1 MYLALLAVAA
11 VWGGATGW
19 LIPRAAYRF
28 AVEPEEPWRTACP
41 AGHTFT
47 GPFGGWLGPA
57 RCAPCGSRA
66 RTPVRYGDEHAAPV
80 RQPPGPGVPAPAE
93 PSGPPPPGPA
103 VPQPPECPAPQ
114 TPEPPAPQAP
124 VPPEPSGPPGPSAPK
139 PPSGPPGPPSPLAPK
154 PPPGPPGPPG
164 PLAPKSPPGLPGPP
178 GPLAPKPPPG
188 PRVPYASVPYAPNA
202 LAPLTTVLACLALAA
217 ATGARPELAG
227 WLLLAPVA
235 VLLATVDRRV
245 HRLPDPLTLPLA
257 AAAVLV
263 LGGAALLP
271 GHAGS
276 WTSGLL
282 GGAALGGFY
291 LLLFLINPN
300 GMGFGD
306 VKLALALG
314 VALGWY
320 GWAVLFLGGFAGFLF
335 GAAYGLGLVLLR
347 RAGRR
352 TGIPF
357 GPFMIAGALTGV
369 LLGALAA

>member
-1 MYLALLAVAA
+1 MDLVLLAVAA
-11 VWGGATGW
+11 VWGGVTGL

-41 AGHTFT
+41 AGHAFT
-47 GPFGGWLGPA
+47 GPLGGWLGPP
-57 RCAPCGSRA
+57 RCAACGSRA
-66 RTPVRYGDEHAAPV
+66 QTAVPPSGDE
-80 RQPPGPGVPAPAE
+80 AE
-93 PSGPPPPGPA
+93 
-103 VPQPPECPAPQ
+103 
-114 TPEPPAPQAP
+114 AP
-124 VPPEPSGPPGPSAPK
+124 VPPYGDECAAPVSPYGDGAEVPVLPYGDECAAPVSPYGDGAEAPAPPYGDERTAPVSPYGDGAEAPVPPYGDECAAPVSPSGDGAEAPAPPYGDDRPAP
-139 PPSGPPGPPSPLAPK
+139 A
-154 PPPGPPGPPG
+154 
-164 PLAPKSPPGLPGPP
+164 
-178 GPLAPKPPPG
+178 
-188 PRVPYASVPYAPNA
+188 PYAPGT
-202 LAPLTTVLACLALAA
+202 LAPLVTVLACTVLAA

-257 AAAVLV
+257 AAAVLL

-276 WTSGLL
+276 WTSALL
-282 GGAALGGFY
+282 GGLALGGFY
-291 LLLFLINPN
+291 FLLFLINPN

-320 GWAVLFLGGFAGFLF
+320 GWEVLFLGGFAGFLF

-357 GPFMIAGALTGV
+357 GPFMIAGALTGI

>member
-1 MYLALLAVAA
+1 MLAVAA
-11 VWGGATGW
+11 VWGGVTGL

-28 AVEPEEPWRTACP
+28 AVEPEELWRTACP
-41 AGHTFT
+41 SGHAFT
-47 GPFGGWLGPA
+47 GPLGGWLGPA
-57 RCAPCGSRA
+57 RCAACASRA
-66 RTPVRYGDEHAAPV
+66 QT
-80 RQPPGPGVPAPAE
+80 
-93 PSGPPPPGPA
+93 A
-103 VPQPPECPAPQ
+103 VPPYGGES
-114 TPEPPAPQAP
+114 EAP
-124 VPPEPSGPPGPSAPK
+124 VPPYGDERGAPVPPHEDEAEALPYGDERGAPV
-139 PPSGPPGPPSPLAPK
+139 PPSGDDRPAPAPVPPSGDDRPAP
-154 PPPGPPGPPG
+154 
-164 PLAPKSPPGLPGPP
+164 
-178 GPLAPKPPPG
+178 
-188 PRVPYASVPYAPNA
+188 VPVPYAPGT
-202 LAPLTTVLACLALAA
+202 LAPLVTVLACTVLAA

-257 AAAVLV
+257 AAAVLL

-276 WTSGLL
+276 WTTALL
-282 GGAALGGFY
+282 GGPALGGFY
-291 LLLFLINPN
+291 FLLFLINPN

-320 GWAVLFLGGFAGFLF
+320 GWEVLFLGGFAGFLF

-357 GPFMIAGALTGV
+357 GPFMIAGALTGI

>member
-1 MYLALLAVAA
+1 MDAVLLALAA
-11 VWGGATGW
+11 VWGAATGL

-41 AGHTFT
+41 AGHPLT
-47 GPFGGWLGPA
+47 GPARGWLGPA
-57 RCAPCGSRA
+57 RCAPCA
-66 RTPVRYGDEHAAPV
+66 
-80 RQPPGPGVPAPAE
+80 VPAARVPETPASE
-93 PSGPPPPGPA
+93 A
-103 VPQPPECPAPQ
+103 PAPGAPGASASEAPA
-114 TPEPPAPQAP
+114 PEPRTTDTPTPPA
-124 VPPEPSGPPGPSAPK
+124 
-139 PPSGPPGPPSPLAPK
+139 
-154 PPPGPPGPPG
+154 
-164 PLAPKSPPGLPGPP
+164 
-178 GPLAPKPPPG
+178 
-188 PRVPYASVPYAPNA
+188 YAPTT
-202 LAPLTTVLACLALAA
+202 LAPLVTVLVCVALAA
-217 ATGARPELAG
+217 ATGARPELVG
-227 WLLLAPVA
+227 WLALAPVA
-235 VLLATVDRRV
+235 VLLAVVDRRV

-257 AAAVLV
+257 AAAVLL

-282 GGAALGGFY
+282 GGLALGGFY

-320 GWAVLFLGGFAGFLF
+320 GWTVLFVGGFAGFLF
-335 GAAYGLGLVLLR
+335 GAAYGLALVLLR

-369 LLGALAA
+369 LLGALAG

>member
-1 MYLALLAVAA
+1 MDLVLLAVAA
-11 VWGGATGW
+11 VWGGATGL

-28 AVEPEEPWRTACP
+28 AVQPEEPWRTACP

-47 GPFGGWLGPA
+47 GPFGGWWGPA
-57 RCAPCGSRA
+57 RCTPCASRA
-66 RTPVRYGDEHAAPV
+66 PRAQAPVRYGDEAEAPV
-80 RQPPGPGVPAPAE
+80 AYGE
-93 PSGPPPPGPA
+93 
-103 VPQPPECPAPQ
+103 E
-114 TPEPPAPQAP
+114 TEPPAP
-124 VPPEPSGPPGPSAPK
+124 
-139 PPSGPPGPPSPLAPK
+139 L
-154 PPPGPPGPPG
+154 
-164 PLAPKSPPGLPGPP
+164 
-178 GPLAPKPPPG
+178 
-188 PRVPYASVPYAPNA
+188 PYAYAPGA
-202 LAPLTTVLACLALAA
+202 LAPLITALACVTLAA
-217 ATGARPELAG
+217 ATGPRPELAA
-227 WLLLAPVA
+227 WLLLAPPA

-257 AAAVLV
+257 AAAVLL
-263 LGGAALLP
+263 LGGAALFP

-276 WTSGLL
+276 WASGLL
-282 GGAALGGFY
+282 GGLVLGGFY

-320 GWAVLFLGGFAGFLF
+320 GWEVLFLGGFAGFLF

-357 GPFMIAGALTGV
+357 GPFMIAGALVGV

>member
-1 MYLALLAVAA
+1 MDAALLAVAA
-11 VWGGATGW
+11 VWGAVTGL

-41 AGHTFT
+41 AGHPLT
-47 GPFGGWLGPA
+47 GPVRGWLGPA
-57 RCAPCGSRA
+57 RCAPC
-66 RTPVRYGDEHAAPV
+66 AAPGT
-80 RQPPGPGVPAPAE
+80 PPGYAPGV
-93 PSGPPPPGPA
+93 
-103 VPQPPECPAPQ
+103 
-114 TPEPPAPQAP
+114 
-124 VPPEPSGPPGPSAPK
+124 
-139 PPSGPPGPPSPLAPK
+139 
-154 PPPGPPGPPG
+154 
-164 PLAPKSPPGLPGPP
+164 
-178 GPLAPKPPPG
+178 
-188 PRVPYASVPYAPNA
+188 
-202 LAPLTTVLACLALAA
+202 LAPLVTALACVALAA
-217 ATGARPELAG
+217 ATGARPELIG
-227 WLLLAPVA
+227 WLALTPVA
-235 VLLATVDRRV
+235 VLLAVVDRRV

-257 AAAVLV
+257 AAAVLL
-263 LGGAALLP
+263 LGCAALLP

-282 GGAALGGFY
+282 GGLALGGFY

-320 GWAVLFLGGFAGFLF
+320 GWTVLFLGGFAGFLF
-335 GAAYGLGLVLLR
+335 GAVYGLGLVLLR

-357 GPFMIAGALTGV
+357 GPFMIAGALTGL

>member
-1 MYLALLAVAA
+1 MDLVLLAVAA
-11 VWGGATGW
+11 VWGGVTGL

-28 AVEPEEPWRTACP
+28 AVEPEEPWRTECP
-41 AGHTFT
+41 AGHAFT
-47 GPFGGWLGPA
+47 GPLGGWFGPA
-57 RCAPCGSRA
+57 RCPACGSRA
-66 RTPVRYGDEHAAPV
+66 QTPVPPYGDEAEAP
-80 RQPPGPGVPAPAE
+80 
-93 PSGPPPPGPA
+93 
-103 VPQPPECPAPQ
+103 
-114 TPEPPAPQAP
+114 
-124 VPPEPSGPPGPSAPK
+124 
-139 PPSGPPGPPSPLAPK
+139 
-154 PPPGPPGPPG
+154 
-164 PLAPKSPPGLPGPP
+164 
-178 GPLAPKPPPG
+178 
-188 PRVPYASVPYAPNA
+188 VPYAPGA
-202 LAPLTTVLACLALAA
+202 LAPLVTVLACTGLAA
-217 ATGARPELAG
+217 ATGARPELVG
-227 WLLLAPVA
+227 WLLLTPVA

-257 AAAVLV
+257 AAAVLL

-276 WTSGLL
+276 WTSALL
-282 GGAALGGFY
+282 GGPALGGFY
-291 LLLFLINPN
+291 FLLFLINPD

-320 GWAVLFLGGFAGFLF
+320 GWELLFLGGFAGFLF

-357 GPFMIAGALTGV
+357 GPFMIAGALTGI

>member
-1 MYLALLAVAA
+1 MDAVLLALAA
-11 VWGGATGW
+11 VWGAATGL

-41 AGHTFT
+41 AGHPLT
-47 GPFGGWLGPA
+47 GPARGWLGPA
-57 RCAPCGSRA
+57 RCAPCA
-66 RTPVRYGDEHAAPV
+66 
-80 RQPPGPGVPAPAE
+80 VPAAR
-93 PSGPPPPGPA
+93 A
-103 VPQPPECPAPQ
+103 PETPAPGTAASETSVPGTPASEAP
-114 TPEPPAPQAP
+114 TPEPPEPRTTDTAT
-124 VPPEPSGPPGPSAPK
+124 PPA
-139 PPSGPPGPPSPLAPK
+139 
-154 PPPGPPGPPG
+154 
-164 PLAPKSPPGLPGPP
+164 
-178 GPLAPKPPPG
+178 
-188 PRVPYASVPYAPNA
+188 YAPTT
-202 LAPLTTVLACLALAA
+202 LAPLATVLVCVALAA
-217 ATGARPELAG
+217 ATGARPELVG
-227 WLLLAPVA
+227 WLALAPVA
-235 VLLATVDRRV
+235 VLLAVVDRRV

-257 AAAVLV
+257 AAAVLL

-282 GGAALGGFY
+282 GGLALGGFY

-320 GWAVLFLGGFAGFLF
+320 GWTVLFVGGFAGFLF
-335 GAAYGLGLVLLR
+335 GAAYGLALVLLR

-369 LLGALAA
+369 LLGALAG

>member
-1 MYLALLAVAA
+1 MDLVLLAVAA
-11 VWGGATGW
+11 VWGGVTGL

-41 AGHTFT
+41 SGHAFS
-47 GPFGGWLGPA
+47 GPLGGWLGPA
-57 RCAPCGSRA
+57 RCAACASRA
-66 RTPVRYGDEHAAPV
+66 QTAVPPYGDES
-80 RQPPGPGVPAPAE
+80 E
-93 PSGPPPPGPA
+93 
-103 VPQPPECPAPQ
+103 
-114 TPEPPAPQAP
+114 AP
-124 VPPEPSGPPGPSAPK
+124 VPPYGDERGAPVPPHGDEAEALPYGDERGAPV
-139 PPSGPPGPPSPLAPK
+139 PPSGDEAEAPVPPSGDDRPAP
-154 PPPGPPGPPG
+154 
-164 PLAPKSPPGLPGPP
+164 
-178 GPLAPKPPPG
+178 
-188 PRVPYASVPYAPNA
+188 VPVPYAPGT
-202 LAPLTTVLACLALAA
+202 LAPLVTVLACTVVAA

-257 AAAVLV
+257 AAAVLL

-276 WTSGLL
+276 WTTALL
-282 GGAALGGFY
+282 GGPALGGFY
-291 LLLFLINPN
+291 FLLFLINPN

-320 GWAVLFLGGFAGFLF
+320 GWEVLFLGGFAGFLF

-357 GPFMIAGALTGV
+357 GPFMIAGALTGI

>member
-41 AGHTFT
+41 AGHPFT

-57 RCAPCGSRA
+57 RCAPCGSHT

-80 RQPPGPGVPAPAE
+80 
-93 PSGPPPPGPA
+93 
-103 VPQPPECPAPQ
+103 PE
-114 TPEPPAPQAP
+114 
-124 VPPEPSGPPGPSAPK
+124 PPGPSV
-139 PPSGPPGPPSPLAPK
+139 PPPAEPPV
-154 PPPGPPGPPG
+154 PGPPGSP
-164 PLAPKSPPGLPGPP
+164 APQPLPGPP
-178 GPLAPKPPPG
+178 A
-188 PRVPYASVPYAPNA
+188 PRVSPPTGPPVPYAPGT

-257 AAAVLV
+257 AATVLV

-347 RAGRR
+347 RAERR

-369 LLGALAA
+369 LLGGLAA

>member
-1 MYLALLAVAA
+1 MDAALLALAA
-11 VWGGATGW
+11 VWGAVTGL

-28 AVEPEEPWRTACP
+28 AVEPDEPWRAACP
-41 AGHTFT
+41 AGHPLT
-47 GPFGGWLGPA
+47 GPARGWLGPA
-57 RCAPCGSRA
+57 RCAPC
-66 RTPVRYGDEHAAPV
+66 AAPAARV
-80 RQPPGPGVPAPAE
+80 PVTPAP
-93 PSGPPPPGPA
+93 GTPA
-103 VPQPPECPAPQ
+103 SEAPAPEPQ
-114 TPEPPAPQAP
+114 TTDTPTTPA
-124 VPPEPSGPPGPSAPK
+124 
-139 PPSGPPGPPSPLAPK
+139 
-154 PPPGPPGPPG
+154 
-164 PLAPKSPPGLPGPP
+164 
-178 GPLAPKPPPG
+178 
-188 PRVPYASVPYAPNA
+188 YAPTT
-202 LAPLTTVLACLALAA
+202 LAPLVTALACVALAA
-217 ATGARPELAG
+217 ATGARPELVG
-227 WLLLAPVA
+227 WLALAPVA
-235 VLLATVDRRV
+235 VLLAVVDRRV

-257 AAAVLV
+257 AAAVLL

-282 GGAALGGFY
+282 GGLALGGFY

-320 GWAVLFLGGFAGFLF
+320 GWTVLFVGGFAGFLF
-335 GAAYGLGLVLLR
+335 GAAYGLALVLLR

-369 LLGALAA
+369 LLGALAG

>member
-1 MYLALLAVAA
+1 MDLVLLAVAA
-11 VWGGATGW
+11 VWGGVTGL

-41 AGHTFT
+41 SGHAFT
-47 GPFGGWLGPA
+47 GPLGGWLGPA
-57 RCAPCGSRA
+57 RCAACASRA
-66 RTPVRYGDEHAAPV
+66 QT
-80 RQPPGPGVPAPAE
+80 
-93 PSGPPPPGPA
+93 A
-103 VPQPPECPAPQ
+103 VPPYGGES
-114 TPEPPAPQAP
+114 EAP
-124 VPPEPSGPPGPSAPK
+124 VPPYGDERGAPV
-139 PPSGPPGPPSPLAPK
+139 PPSGDDRPAPAPVPPSGDDRP
-154 PPPGPPGPPG
+154 
-164 PLAPKSPPGLPGPP
+164 
-178 GPLAPKPPPG
+178 
-188 PRVPYASVPYAPNA
+188 VPVPVPYAPGT
-202 LAPLTTVLACLALAA
+202 LAPLVTVLACTVLAA

-257 AAAVLV
+257 AAAVLL

-276 WTSGLL
+276 WTTALL
-282 GGAALGGFY
+282 GGPALGGFY
-291 LLLFLINPN
+291 FLLFLINPN

-320 GWAVLFLGGFAGFLF
+320 GWEVLFLGGFAGFLF

-357 GPFMIAGALTGV
+357 GPFMIAGALTGI

>member
-41 AGHTFT
+41 AGHAFT

-57 RCAPCGSRA
+57 RCAPCGSHT
-66 RTPVRYGDEHAAPV
+66 RTPVRYGDEGAAAVPEPPGLSAPLSAESPV
-80 RQPPGPGVPAPAE
+80 PEPPGTTAPQPPGL
-93 PSGPPPPGPA
+93 
-103 VPQPPECPAPQ
+103 PAPQ
-114 TPEPPAPQAP
+114 ASAPPEAPSSQPPLGPPAPQASA
-124 VPPEPSGPPGPSAPK
+124 PPEAPGPQL
-139 PPSGPPGPPSPLAPK
+139 PPGPP
-154 PPPGPPGPPG
+154 
-164 PLAPKSPPGLPGPP
+164 
-178 GPLAPKPPPG
+178 
-188 PRVPYASVPYAPNA
+188 VPYAPGT
-202 LAPLTTVLACLALAA
+202 LAPLATVLACLALAA

-245 HRLPDPLTLPLA
+245 HRLPDLLTLPLA
-257 AAAVLV
+257 AAAVLL

-282 GGAALGGFY
+282 GGAVLGGFY

-320 GWAVLFLGGFAGFLF
+320 GWEVLFLGGFAGFLF

-347 RAGRR
+347 RAGRK

-369 LLGALAA
+369 LLGGLAA